1 MWLLRNLKF
10 HAMDF
15 LSAPCE
21 GAACLIDQAMA
32 SLVRANSRFLAH
44 PRRKHTTKKLCL
56 ELYLTGNY
64 SHDIGLL
71 VSNAIG
77 SEMVTDLELAILTEN
92 KPEDSAHEV
101 MVQQAQDMG
110 GFFSAFPSILRCL
123 TRLHLQNVRL
133 AERDMNHLLFD
144 CCTFVWTTTTPGTVL
159 YGRPMRHVR
168 TSEF

>member
-1 MWLLRNLKF
+1 MCLLRNLKF

-21 GAACLIDQAMA
+21 GAARHIDQAMA
-32 SLVRANSRFLAH
+32 SLVRATSRFLAH
-44 PRRKHTTKKLCL
+44 PRRKNTTKKLCL

-77 SEMVTDLELAILTEN
+77 SEMVTDLELTILTE
-92 KPEDSAHEV
+92 KKSEDSTHEV
-101 MVQQAQDMG
+101 MVQQAQDMD

-133 AERDMNHLLFD
+133 VERDMNHLLFD

-159 YGRPMRHVR
+159 YGRSMRHVR
-168 TSEF
+168 ISEF